1 MIVRLFIRE
10 LKDKVVSFLMP
21 PLEDVVSLCD
31 VSKFKYEFALELA
44 NSLLKFFCVFL
55 IRVLV
60 CWSNAEVIAEG
71 SANFLAIHFC
81 NRGIRLG
88 CSS

>member
-1 MIVRLFIRE
+1 MSL
-10 LKDKVVSFLMP
+10 LVV
-21 PLEDVVSLCD
+21 
-31 VSKFKYEFALELA
+31 LA
-44 NSLLKFFCVFL
+44 NSLLEFF
-55 IRVLV
+55 RVLV

-81 NRGIRLG
+81 NRGISLG

>member
-1 MIVRLFIRE
+1 
-10 LKDKVVSFLMP
+10 MP
-21 PLEDVVSLCD
+21 PLEDVVFCVMFLNLSMSLL
-31 VSKFKYEFALELA
+31 VELA

-81 NRGIRLG
+81 NRGISLG